1 MTQLNAIA
9 LRHPRTQW
17 EIESALWRAID
28 QGHAT
33 ACNAAGGEIVSI
45 GYDRA
50 QVPAFSFWR
59 GGMGV
64 SGEFRGVLRASKC
77 A

>member
-1 MTQLNAIA
+1 MSQFNANA
-9 LRHPRTQW
+9 LRHPRCQW

-45 GYDRA
+45 WHDRTRI
-50 QVPAFSFWR
+50 PALSFWR
-59 GGMGV
+59 NGMDV
-64 SGEFRGVLRASKC
+64 SAEFRKVLRATQ
-77 A
+77 

>member
-1 MTQLNAIA
+1 MINQNH

-33 ACNAAGGEIVSI
+33 ACNAAGGEIVSV
-45 GYDRA
+45 GYDRT
-50 QVPAFSFWR
+50 QVPALSFWR
-59 GGMGV
+59 NGMDV
-64 SGEFRGVLRASKC
+64 SGEFRKVLRASQ
-77 A
+77 

>member
-1 MTQLNAIA
+1 MINPAA

-17 EIESALWRAID
+17 SIEAACWRAID

-45 GYDRA
+45 WHDRA
-50 QVPAFSFWR
+50 RTPALSFWR
-59 GGMGV
+59 NGMDV
-64 SGEFRGVLRASKC
+64 SAEFRGLLRSSQC

>member
-1 MTQLNAIA
+1 MINPTA
-9 LRHPRTQW
+9 LRHPRTEW
-17 EIESALWRAID
+17 EILAACWRAID

-45 GYDRA
+45 GYDRT

-59 GGMGV
+59 NGMDV
-64 SGEFRGVLRASKC
+64 SGEFRGLLRATQ
-77 A
+77 